1 MGTHRDYT
9 ETEEKLNFG
18 SHMIGLLFYLI
29 ACPYLIYQATM
40 QVNQVSISGLIIYCI
55 GLIAVFSTSSLYHFA
70 KDKELKIKYRTL
82 DHMAIFLLIG
92 GTYTPVVNAYIINPL
107 GTIFLI
113 ILWSILIAGIVMK
126 FFFMGRFK
134 TFSIL
139 LYVFLGCMVLFIIKP
154 ILDNM
159 PHHVFTYILLGGIT
173 YLGGVIF
180 YINKKREYTHTLWHM
195 FVLAASIFHFIAV
208 YRIAI
213 SS

>member
-1 MGTHRDYT
+1 MGTYRDYT
-9 ETEEKLNFG
+9 ETEEKFNYGLHF
-18 SHMIGLLFYLI
+18 IGLLFYLI
-29 ACPYLIYQATM
+29 ACPYLVYKAAIKPEH
-40 QVNQVSISGLIIYCI
+40 VSISGLVIYSI
-55 GLIAVFSTSSLYHFA
+55 GLIAVFSTSSLYHYT
-70 KDKELKIKYRTL
+70 KDRELKTKFRTL
-82 DHMAIFLLIG
+82 DHMAIYLLIG
-92 GTYTPVVNAYIINPL
+92 GTYTPVVNAYIANPL

-134 TFSIL
+134 TFSIV

-180 YINKKREYTHTLWHM
+180 YVNKKREYMHTLWHI
-195 FVLAASIFHFIAV
+195 FVLAASVFHFIAV
-208 YRIAI
+208 FRIAA
-213 SS
+213 